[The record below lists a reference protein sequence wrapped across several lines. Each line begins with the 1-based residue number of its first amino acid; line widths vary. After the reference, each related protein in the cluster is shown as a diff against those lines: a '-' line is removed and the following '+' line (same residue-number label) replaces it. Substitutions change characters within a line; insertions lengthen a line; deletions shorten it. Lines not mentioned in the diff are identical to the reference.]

1 MMTDRLLIAL
11 QDAVIAGWAG
21 LFPRRAVA
29 PRVLAVAAAA
39 TAATGAFAAGHLLWS

>member
-29 PRVLAVAAAA
+29 PRVLAAA